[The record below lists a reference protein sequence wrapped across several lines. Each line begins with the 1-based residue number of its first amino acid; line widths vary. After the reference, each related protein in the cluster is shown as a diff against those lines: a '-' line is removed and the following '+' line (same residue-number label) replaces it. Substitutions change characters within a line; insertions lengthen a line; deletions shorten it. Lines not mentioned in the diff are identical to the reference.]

1 MTDTEQTSG
10 YMPDRRWEIRIF
22 TVLVVLLL
30 SRAATGYAGLE
41 NPVNNGE
48 YSGVGYISGWKCEA
62 NGALT
67 ARINGGEV
75 IPLAYLNDR
84 PDTKSACGDTDNG
97 FITIINWA
105 EYGTGTHTVEA
116 FDNGVSFG
124 RHTFHV
130 VTLGE
135 AFVRGARN
143 VEFILKDWPFDG
155 DESRIAWNQATQHF
169 EIVDYTDGDAGTPPP
184 NPQICT
190 TKTSTVYRAII
201 PISARW
207 KVTNPC
213 DGKTLDIDVTPLD
226 SEEFFLCRLDIV
238 QGGVQFETYSGFQWR
253 DRNTQD
259 GVCGDILPG
268 ITKQTRVTVEAGS
281 SLTFLQPF
289 DIYYDGTLI
298 FEFR

>member
-1 MTDTEQTSG
+1 MTDTEQTPG
-10 YMPDRRWEIRIF
+10 YMPSRRWEIRIF
-22 TVLVVLLL
+22 IVLVALLL

-41 NPVNNGE
+41 NPNNNGE
-48 YSGVGYISGWKCEA
+48 YSGIGFISGWKCSA

-67 ARINGGEV
+67 AKINGGET

-84 PDTKSACGDTDNG
+84 PDTQSVCGDTNNG

-105 EYGTGTHTVEA
+105 EYGTGTHTVEV
-116 FDNGVSFG
+116 FDNGVNFG

-135 AFVRGARN
+135 AFVRGARD
-143 VEFILKDWPFDG
+143 VRFILKNWPFDG

-184 NPQICT
+184 HPQICT
-190 TKTSTVYRAII
+190 TKTSTVYRFNN
-201 PISARW
+201 SATW
-207 KVTNPC
+207 TVTNPC
-213 DGKTLDIDVTPLD
+213 GGETLDIDITPLT
-226 SEEFFLCRLDIV
+226 SEEFFVCSVDIV
-238 QGGVQFETYSGFQWR
+238 QGGVQFEEYSGFLWR
-253 DRNTQD
+253 DRNTQASI
-259 GVCGDILPG
+259 CGDILPG
-268 ITKQTRVTVEAGS
+268 ITKRTRVTVEADS

-289 DIYYDGTLI
+289 DIYYDGTRI